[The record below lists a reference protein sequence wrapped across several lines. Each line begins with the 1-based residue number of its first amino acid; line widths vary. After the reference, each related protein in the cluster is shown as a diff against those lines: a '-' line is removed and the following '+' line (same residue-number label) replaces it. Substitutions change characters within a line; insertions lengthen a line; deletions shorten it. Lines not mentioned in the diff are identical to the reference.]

1 MKKLVS
7 LLTLIAIFS
16 IATSS
21 FAQKYGNTPKDSID
35 CIMNNS
41 LYQEFYNQK
50 NYKDAYEPW
59 KNALKACPMNHVN
72 LYIRGVVILKNLIV
86 QAQTPEIQ
94 QKYIDELMELYDKRT
109 LAFGQE
115 ANNIA
120 RKAKDLS
127 ELRPNEK
134 ERIYNLY
141 KEAVTKG
148 GKKGVDL
155 DDQYKPLYLKSCFD
169 YLASIQAH
177 EGQMAPLFDAYD
189 YASDALDFSRKQALE
204 AGDTKTAEKAQ
215 DYIAATEQIIEPF
228 ASCDK
233 IIPIYQPKFN
243 SEPNNIE
250 LLKKITTNLERKG
263 CTKSDLFFSATEN
276 LHKIEPTSKSAFMMG
291 QMLAAKDRFRDAAPF
306 FKEALDKSEAN
317 EDKAKACM
325 YWAQMLMASD
335 QYSAARSAFYQVS
348 TYDKSKE
355 GEALFYIASM
365 YLSSAASCATHEGK
379 IRGAAWA
386 AYDKAA
392 RAKSLDPSIADKCEA
407 LMRSAVGQWPTT
419 ENAFFYEITNGQS
432 YSVGCWINES
442 TTVRLR

>member
-1 MKKLVS
+1 MKKFVS
-7 LLTLIAIFS
+7 LLTLVAVLGIT
-16 IATSS
+16 TSS
-21 FAQKYGNTPKDSID
+21 FAQKYGNTPKDSVD
-35 CIMNNS
+35 CIINNS

-59 KNALKACPMNHVN
+59 KNALKACPNNHVN
-72 LYIRGVVILKNLIV
+72 LYIRGAVILKNLIV
-86 QAQTPEIQ
+86 QAQTPEKQ
-94 QKYIDELMELYDKRT
+94 NQYIEELLGLYDKRT

-141 KEAVTKG
+141 KEAAEKG
-148 GKKGVDL
+148 GEKGVDL
-155 DDQYKPLYLKSCFD
+155 DDQYKPLYLKACFD

-177 EGQMAPLFDAYD
+177 EEQMTPLFDAYD
-189 YASDALDFSRKQALE
+189 YASDALEFSKKQALE
-204 AGDTKTAEKAQ
+204 NGDEKNLKNIQ
-215 DYIAATEQIIEPF
+215 DYIIATEQIIEPF

-233 IIPIYQPKFN
+233 IISIYQPKFDA
-243 SEPNNIE
+243 EPNNIE

-263 CTKSDLFFSATEN
+263 CVKSDLFFNATEN
-276 LHKIEPTSKSAFMMG
+276 LHKLEPTSKSAFMMG
-291 QMLAAKDRFRDAAPF
+291 QMLGAKDKFREAAPY
-306 FKEALDKSEAN
+306 FKEALDKYETN

-325 YWAQMLMASD
+325 YWAQMLMASN
-335 QYSAARSAFYQVS
+335 QYSAARSAFYQVFD
-348 TYDKSKE
+348 YDKTKE
-355 GEALFYIASM
+355 GEALYFIASM
-365 YLSSAASCATHEGK
+365 YLSSAASCASHEGK
-379 IRGAAWA
+379 IRGAAWV

-432 YSVGCWINES
+432 YTVGCWINES